1 MPGEEELLDGLLDWL
16 RREEGLRG
24 RANRTRVTVPATTM
38 GGVVETLTV
47 AVGGG
52 GALTVLVTSVG
63 AWVRNRRSDVTV
75 EVTVADRTVR
85 VEGKRI
91 KADADSLAA
100 LVVEANRAADGH

>member
-1 MPGEEELLDGLLDWL
+1 MGTRGPRVAPLNTRSTGGIPRARAGAHRPGASRHHLTPGSIDLEEAD
-16 RREEGLRG
+16 
-24 RANRTRVTVPATTM
+24 A
-38 GGVVETLTV
+38 
-47 AVGGG
+47 GGG
-52 GALTVLVTSVG
+52 LVTSVG